1 MNTFG
6 PVGVITLDDLHDST
20 APYIEWGNPKPRT
33 LANQA
38 DALTQVARAGIMVT
52 PTMSVERCQGIIDAY
67 AARLA
72 EITEIPEIFIN
83 DDGRPFARRFI
94 LDQPITTKE
103 TAMANTNPLTSK
115 DARLVAAWRGKAQ
128 DLSQNDIGRVVRIVT
143 VDGAEV
149 KDVLTHFIVNYDG
162 LRLSLQHVQMG
173 DDRYSPTGYARV
185 APDSK
190 VTAWDVEWKEEF

>member
-6 PVGVITLDDLHDST
+6 PVGVIS
-20 APYIEWGNPKPRT
+20 EWGNPKPRT

-83 DDGRPFARRFI
+83 GDGGQPFARRFI

-103 TAMANTNPLTSK
+103 TAMTNTNPLTSK
-115 DARLVAAWRGKAQ
+115 DARLVAAWSGKAQ

-143 VDGAEV
+143 VDGAEI
-149 KDVLTHFIVNYDG
+149 KDVLTRFLAAAHNVQAT
-162 LRLSLQHVQMG
+162 LQHVQS
-173 DDRYSPTGYARV
+173 DSDRYADGGYV
-185 APDSK
+185 CLAPDSK
-190 VTAWDVEWKEEF
+190 VAVWDIEWKEEF